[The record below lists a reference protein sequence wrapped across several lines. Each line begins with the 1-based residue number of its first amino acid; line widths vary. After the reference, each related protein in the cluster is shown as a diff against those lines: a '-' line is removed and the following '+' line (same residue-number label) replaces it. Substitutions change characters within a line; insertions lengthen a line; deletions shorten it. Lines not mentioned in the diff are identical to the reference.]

1 MATTASK
8 LMEKDEQ
15 LQLCI
20 QRFVSDTQSMI
31 NQFSELFIGEL
42 RRFADV
48 CMEFS
53 VSYRSI
59 QEDRQFLSAENKS
72 LKDELDVRTAEVDFL
87 GKELREIRE
96 ENDELIRKIEC
107 LNINSDGEISMM
119 IHHDRPRD
127 YAVVN
132 SMPAFPRRYSS
143 ATGYEPPASS
153 AGSYHHREEGVP
165 IQENTEF
172 NLSTES
178 SLPST
183 NSKNQLMLLTP
194 PIAFKTNI
202 ANNNNIDSS
211 NNRGKLSPSGNQSSD
226 ETSSNNHTNETIR
239 SHSRDDISTLYAH
252 LLNHDNNNNSDSGSN
267 QLIGVNS
274 GSSRNSDRS
283 PSLDE
288 IRGIGNAKII
298 QMVYNQTNGLQEQRT
313 LSTAVSSSA
322 GTFYDCSNQ
331 IRQLFGRPTETISDQ
346 HQQQQSSSINTTM
359 VSPQVIVCHGSNDEN
374 DGGLISSPNI
384 GQSTMIDGEMK
395 KRHPTEITTNIDQS
409 STIDAMYANAFI
421 AKTPSP
427 NYCDY
432 GQHLDKYRC
441 DNDHNND
448 KESGA
453 GDVDEFLLNAPP
465 VQRYNS
471 KKLSKKRKSRRR
483 AGAET
488 NRDNDQHLLQQNQPD
503 ISPTII
509 MPLTSIDSI
518 SIIPSPKIDLNRYL
532 LVEICHIVSPS
543 HFYLIINDEK
553 IGTNAFEDFLER
565 FQNFYKSV
573 EAIGQDGNVN
583 DDDIDDVDDEERQLR
598 MLVSIPPSTQTLTI
612 GSYWA
617 CYIDD
622 ELDWRRVQ
630 IIERSN
636 LDDHYSSDSNNHDEF
651 IMVKD
656 VDSGYSSLVHIQM
669 IRPLTYEMAQ
679 VPAFAVRSSLAF
691 IYPHH
696 HHQQQSSHVNN
707 RRDDQY
713 YDQWP
718 MECCQFFED
727 MTYDQI
733 LTASVLQIN
742 HSNGHQQS
750 LEINGNLDDEIAHVL
765 LWCTSAEDYEIFIN
779 RKLIELNYASNVADD
794 DSWMDQFNEVL
805 NNNVAASP
813 SPESP
818 NIETCFNIQLAKPTD
833 ETAIV
838 ATVLPPAFQTIN
850 NNDNAQPESNGS
862 MKSMETA
869 PNTEY
874 VNPVV
879 GNNESISSKQMDRK
893 IKIKTRSKKKK
904 GSLNEAKD
912 ENNECPDSCI
922 NRPAVPIPMIGDVDV
937 NGQQPSVTN
946 TSITNNNTTTIE
958 SETNYSLGKTS
969 NSITVNNEKMI
980 KKSIC
985 SSSDNRSFKHQQEP
999 HSLLPPSSPSP
1010 SKSPNSLLQ
1019 LSIEP
1024 IIQISIAIH
1033 HSTSIPNNNII
1044 THEQKEIDYLKQS
1057 IDDSDNHDSS
1067 IFDHYC
1073 HTLHH
1078 DPRLSNWI
1086 IQKHSRHVVLK
1097 KTFMPDKISYLL
1109 FISCYFE
1116 PNKFIGIL
1124 PFGERKIDSEQLGQF
1139 VRNTQESQTP
1149 FRQFVSDMTEF
1160 YRQEQSSSLRL
1171 LPEQCVFEQ
1180 NNTSSTIVFYDQQ
1193 SGLFLRGHIVGRDMI
1208 MESQNVDYDKQQQQ
1222 QESITESKSV
1232 KDLLKVPND
1241 DNDDRP
1247 MKQKKTLSLRR
1258 RSLHDYTTRYIIYAI
1273 DVGRYFQVPLK
1284 HIYHLDDRFKM
1295 AKPFAIVCKLHGY
1308 PNNKSKLS
1316 KIRSIIMEKKFFGIR
1331 FIDID
1336 FSTERFAVELFT
1348 VNLKDEESS
1357 FKMNRP
1363 SSSWRTSS
1371 PLISKNLIHLI

>member
-72 LKDELDVRTAEVDFL
+72 LKDELDARTAEVDFL

-471 KKLSKKRKSRRR
+471 KKLSKK
-483 AGAET
+483 
-488 NRDNDQHLLQQNQPD
+488 P
-503 ISPTII
+503 
-509 MPLTSIDSI
+509 
-518 SIIPSPKIDLNRYL
+518 
-532 LVEICHIVSPS
+532 
-543 HFYLIINDEK
+543 
-553 IGTNAFEDFLER
+553 
-565 FQNFYKSV
+565 
-573 EAIGQDGNVN
+573 IGQDGNVN

-838 ATVLPPAFQTIN
+838 ATVSPPAFQTIN

-869 PNTEY
+869 PNIEY

-879 GNNESISSKQMDRK
+879 GNNESINSKQTDRK